1 LNLTGD
7 GCSGIHSIA
16 GSGGASEVRG
26 RADREPS
33 TKTSH
38 GFAESLNEVIRD
50 YLEKLAGAEDP
61 ERSIKEFE
69 KLSARGHSRGWKFNR
84 DDTHQRS

>member
-1 LNLTGD
+1 LLQ
-7 GCSGIHSIA
+7 HPLYRPKRRR
-16 GSGGASEVRG
+16 SEVRG
-26 RADREPS
+26 RADREAS
-33 TKTSH
+33 TKARN
-38 GFAESLNEVIRD
+38 GFGETQNQVIRD

>member
-1 LNLTGD
+1 MGR
-7 GCSGIHSIA
+7 
-16 GSGGASEVRG
+16 SGGGPKSVDEQIVS
-26 RADREPS
+26 RAR
-33 TKTSH
+33 KR
-38 GFAESLNEVIRD
+38 AMALAKSLNQVIRD

-84 DDTHQRS
+84 DETHERS